1 MLPCAQETCAGGFVI
16 ADSCPAPARLCS
28 SAGWLPPAVVSVQ
41 LTTGHVP
48 VCSVDYLGS
57 HTGPENKVRSGG
69 SFYSTATE
77 HCNALATRV
86 SQSAR

>member
-1 MLPCAQETCAGGFVI
+1 MLPRAWETHAGDVVI
-16 ADSCPAPARLCS
+16 ADSHPALARLCS
-28 SAGWLPPAVVSVQ
+28 SAGWLPPAVLSVQ

-48 VCSVDYLGS
+48 VCSADYLGS

-77 HCNALATRV
+77 HCNSLATRV
-86 SQSAR
+86 SQSAS

>member
-1 MLPCAQETCAGGFVI
+1 MLPRAQETHAGGFVI
-16 ADSCPAPARLCS
+16 ANSCPAPARLYS
-28 SAGWLPPAVVSVQ
+28 SAGWLPPAVISVQ

-48 VCSVDYLGS
+48 VCSENYLGS

-77 HCNALATRV
+77 HCNSLATRD
-86 SQSAR
+86 SQSAS